1 MTGDELT
8 VTGKTLGENVDKW
21 MVERGHSWEGQQIIR
36 PLNNP
41 IKETGHIRYALLDA
55 VWREQPRLNLHRS
68 CSIESSRVTWL
79 PVDP

>member
-21 MVERGHSWEGQQIIR
+21 MVERGHSWEGQEIIR

-41 IKETGHIRYALLDA
+41 IKDTGHIRYVHAWSVSKKLARRLTEFHTAL
-55 VWREQPRLNLHRS
+55 
-68 CSIESSRVTWL
+68 
-79 PVDP
+79 